1 MKNYTVNKMD
11 ILAALFWIMI
21 MGFYT
26 PYQAIYYVYQAT
38 IAIEIFIVA
47 FSEVKGAIKNG
58 IILLYPC
65 GIVISCVLNKN
76 NILYT
81 QMIRGFVYAL
91 IILDIFL
98 FLNKFV
104 KKRGSDRLI
113 TIFYDMSLLYFIISV
128 VWIIVLAVSNKLEFA
143 IQNEQLF
150 LGGKF
155 PTVYCFIFFLMFFCL
170 HWSGNKVFHYKIK
183 KYLFIILSILCIVL
197 SYILKAS
204 TGIVAIAFFSISV
217 LFLDKLIKII
227 SNPVIA
233 IIAMSIS
240 MGVIFALN
248 AILALPIVQT
258 LIVKILH
265 EDLGLTGRMR
275 LYTLLYSLFVK
286 AGIFGNGFGS
296 YVTTSL
302 EYHGWANAQNGLA
315 EIVLTYGW
323 WGAISL
329 LAIVFNRLR
338 QRKVEL
344 APLNAALLTFI
355 MVAVVEIPY
364 DAKFILLIMLF
375 GVINSRKVEI
385 KSKFPRIFRI
395 KRGK

>member
-1 MKNYTVNKMD
+1 MKKYTVNKMD
-11 ILAALFWIMI
+11 ILAILFWIMI

-26 PYQAIYYVYQAT
+26 PYQAIYYVYQA
-38 IAIEIFIVA
+38 IVAIIIFIAA
-47 FSEVKGAIKNG
+47 FSEIKGVMKNG

-65 GIVISCVLNKN
+65 GIVISCILNKN
-76 NILYT
+76 TILYT
-81 QMIRGFVYAL
+81 QMMRGFIYAL
-91 IILDIFL
+91 IVLDTFL

-113 TIFYDMSLLYFIISV
+113 TIFYKMSSIYFAVSI
-128 VWIIVLAVSNKLEFA
+128 VWIMVLAVNKRLEFA

-155 PTVYCFIFFLMFFCL
+155 PTVYCLIFFLMFFCL
-170 HWSGNKVFHYKIK
+170 HWSGDKVFHYKAK
-183 KYLFIILSILCIVL
+183 KYVFIILSILCIIL
-197 SYILKAS
+197 SYILEVS
-204 TGIVAIAFFSISV
+204 TGIVAIVLFSISV
-217 LFLDKLIKII
+217 LFFDKIIKLIG
-227 SNPVIA
+227 NPVVA

-240 MGVIFALN
+240 MGAIFVLN

-275 LYTLLYSLFVK
+275 LYTLLYSLLVK

-315 EIVLTYGW
+315 EIILTYGW

-344 APLNAALLTFI
+344 IPLNAALLTFI
-355 MVAVVEIPY
+355 VVSVIEIPY
-364 DAKFILLIMLF
+364 DAKFILLIMMF
-375 GVINSRKVEI
+375 GVIDSRNVEI
-385 KSKFPRIFRI
+385 KSKFPRRFRI
-395 KRGK
+395 KK